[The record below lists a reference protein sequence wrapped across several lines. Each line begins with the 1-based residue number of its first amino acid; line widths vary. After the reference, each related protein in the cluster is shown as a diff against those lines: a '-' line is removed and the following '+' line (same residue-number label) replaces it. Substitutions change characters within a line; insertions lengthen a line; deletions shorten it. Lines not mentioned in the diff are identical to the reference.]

1 LRRTEARSRGNDRP
15 AGVTHAF
22 QVSVNKVEPSSA
34 VLSRNLLSKNDRR
47 LADADEVEPRRP
59 QVPLVS
65 KPASFACRGERLAR
79 AGSGPHGAVV
89 GPSGEAQRGG
99 PDSDAAEEMA
109 LTIPGKVGWSD
120 VLDASLIH
128 VSRRD
133 HALAYQVPQPVGG
146 ERIDLV
152 IVGGHTAPSAC
163 SYLVP
168 QFPQPIVQEERTKSQ
183 KVTEGSP
190 FHRW

>member
-15 AGVTHAF
+15 DGVTHAF
-22 QVSVNKVEPSSA
+22 QISVNKVEPSSA
-34 VLSRNLLSKNDRR
+34 VLSRNLLPKNDRR
-47 LADADEVEPRRP
+47 FADADEVEPRRP

-79 AGSGPHGAVV
+79 AGSGPDGPVI
-89 GPSGEAQRGG
+89 GPSGEPQRDG
-99 PDSDAAEEMA
+99 PDSDPAEEMA

-120 VLDASLIH
+120 ILDTSLIH

-146 ERIDLV
+146 ERINLV
-152 IVGGHTAPSAC
+152 VEGGHRAGASIISQAESRLCCARYAC
-163 SYLVP
+163 
-168 QFPQPIVQEERTKSQ
+168 
-183 KVTEGSP
+183 
-190 FHRW
+190 